1 MILLINDSPS
11 WKVEIDVRMADD
23 LDDICDELSW
33 QDRISLPNTVKSE
46 SGCVKLCNNLI
57 NFYMVY
63 LI

>member
-33 QDRISLPNTVKSE
+33 QDRISCLLYTSDAADE
-46 SGCVKLCNNLI
+46 
-57 NFYMVY
+57 
-63 LI
+63 